1 MRNTLAMKGR
11 AERRRWPYFAGQGA
25 LVVGAIVIFAG
36 TALQWAFV
44 LGRLLWGSPG
54 ALTWTLSAGFL
65 VLGGAL
71 VRWRALSA
79 LSAAGG
85 GAIAV
90 FFALWQTSR
99 ILSRCFSVD
108 CLPGPG
114 LGLLLAGGLLALYRS
129 ARIGIRRARLG

>member
-1 MRNTLAMKGR
+1 MSGR
-11 AERRRWPYFAGQGA
+11 TERRRWPYFPGQGA
-25 LVVGAIVIFAG
+25 LLAAGIVIFAG
-36 TALQWAFV
+36 TALPWALV

-65 VLGGAL
+65 VLGGAM
-71 VRWRALSA
+71 VRWRALVA

-90 FFALWQTSR
+90 FFALWQTAR
-99 ILSRCFSVD
+99 ILSRCLSLD

-114 LGLLLAGGLLALYRS
+114 LGLLLAGGLLALYQS
-129 ARIGIRRARLG
+129 ARIALRRAH

>member
-1 MRNTLAMKGR
+1 MRNTRAMTGR
-11 AERRRWPYFAGQGA
+11 AERRRWPYFPGQA
-25 LVVGAIVIFAG
+25 AFLVAAIVIFAG
-36 TALQWAFV
+36 TALPWALV

-54 ALTWTLSAGFL
+54 ALTWTLSGGFL
-65 VLGGAL
+65 VLAGAI
-71 VRWRALSA
+71 VRRRALGA

-99 ILSRCFSVD
+99 ILSRCLSLD

-114 LGLLLAGGLLALYRS
+114 LGLLLAGGLLALYR
-129 ARIGIRRARLG
+129 AAAIAGRARRG

>member
-1 MRNTLAMKGR
+1 MNGR
-11 AERRRWPYFAGQGA
+11 AERRRWPYFPGQGA
-25 LVVGAIVIFAG
+25 LLVACIVTFAG
-36 TALQWAFV
+36 TALPWALV
-44 LGRLLWGSPG
+44 LGRLLWGSSS

-65 VLGGAL
+65 VLGGAI
-71 VRWRALSA
+71 VRWRALVA

-99 ILSRCFSVD
+99 ILSRCLSLD

-114 LGLLLAGGLLALYRS
+114 LGLLLAGGLLALYQS
-129 ARIGIRRARLG
+129 ARIGVGRNV